1 MAMRNLS
8 LEPNDS
14 DFVGLCSVLLPE
26 IQKIV
31 KDRRVSEDSPVRPF
45 LEDILRHDGTL
56 PVLREL
62 TKVTKY
68 PSVRR
73 AHPDRIPSTNL
84 SRALV
89 STFNKSIEKDE
100 ITAQDYVRNKRLNNK
115 NHYPAIQTTNRLSS
129 SYVGATIVVPPP
141 RPIQSVPKTSKKP
154 IPSIS

>member
-8 LEPNDS
+8 LEPDES
-14 DFVGLCSVLLPE
+14 DFVDLCSVLLPE

-31 KDRRVSEDSPVRPF
+31 KDRRVSENSPVRPF

-68 PSVRR
+68 PSIRR
-73 AHPDRIPSTNL
+73 AHPSEIPSTKL

-89 STFNKSIEKDE
+89 STFNKSIEQDE
-100 ITAQDYVRNKRLNNK
+100 TTVQDYVRNKPANNR
-115 NHYPAIQTTNRLSS
+115 NYYPAIQTTNRHSS
-129 SYVGATIVVPPP
+129 SYPATTGLPPP
-141 RPIQSVPKTSKKP
+141 RPIHPVPKTSRKP
-154 IPSIS
+154 IPSTS